1 MGIITTVILIDMII
15 IVGLILWGV
24 SIDKNYHWMVGQA
37 AFFFCNY
44 PILLSAL
51 FPELYITNSYIQ
63 SQRESKLEIL
73 W

>member
-1 MGIITTVILIDMII
+1 MGIITTVILIDMIM

-37 AFFFCNY
+37 AFFLCNY
-44 PILLSAL
+44 PMLLSGP

-63 SQRESKLEIL
+63 SQQESKLEIL